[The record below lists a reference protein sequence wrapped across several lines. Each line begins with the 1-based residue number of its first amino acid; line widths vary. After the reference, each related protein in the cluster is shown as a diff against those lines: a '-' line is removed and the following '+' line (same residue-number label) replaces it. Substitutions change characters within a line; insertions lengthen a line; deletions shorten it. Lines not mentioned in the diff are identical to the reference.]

1 MTAEEQLISALA
13 EVERLREAVVG
24 KDVQISQKDAEIRK
38 LSDTLLWLR
47 RKVFGKMSEKNLPLD
62 PNQLLLFEQEHLT
75 DEERARLDKEVE
87 AAGRQMTK
95 AITVKVKPA
104 RRNLDTAGLPT
115 EVIDIYPEGTT
126 DENGRLRDEYVEIGT
141 DESSRLEHIAA
152 RTYIEKTVIHKVILK
167 SDRDKAPEDRRI
179 LGERLPLAP
188 VGRCM
193 AGASVLTDIIIGKFM
208 YHLPFYRQIQQYR
221 ESGITISGST
231 MGGWYEAAVEKLKL
245 LYDILRQHIL
255 QSEYIQ
261 IDESVIPVID
271 NEKHKAR
278 KGYEWCVR
286 DAVRGA
292 VMFHYDRGSRGGKV
306 AREILGAYK
315 GAVQCDGYDA
325 YDQFER
331 NDGITVYG
339 CWAHAR
345 RKFVDALD
353 ENSRL
358 ATEAL
363 CFIRKIYKVE
373 SDADEAGLNADERKE
388 QRLKTSYPTI
398 QLFETWMKE
407 TYLKVLPNSRMGGAI
422 EYTYSLLPRLSRYV
436 NDGRINIDNNLIENA
451 IRPLALGR
459 KNYLFCGNDASA
471 YRAAIVYSLI
481 STCKAAGVDP
491 RTWMEDVLRKIP
503 YYQRDRRDLAELL
516 PYNWKHINEQDL
528 LVTDSNQLGPTRA
541 QYPRLAPTRT
551 DSALN
556 VRLVRYGRHR
566 WLTQMLVQL
575 MYGKV
580 ALAF

>member
-1 MTAEEQLISALA
+1 MTVEEQLISALA
-13 EVERLREAVVG
+13 EVERLRKAVVG
-24 KDVQISQKDAEIRK
+24 KDAEISHKDALLSLKDAEISQKNAEIKK

-62 PNQLLLFEQEHLT
+62 PDRLLLFEQEHLT

-87 AAGRQMTK
+87 AAEQQMTK
-95 AITVKVKPA
+95 TITVKVKPS
-104 RRNLDTAGLPT
+104 RRDLDTTGLPT
-115 EVIDIYPEGTT
+115 EVIDIYPDGTT
-126 DENGRLRDEYVEIGT
+126 DENGKLKDEYVEIGT

-152 RTYIEKTVIHKVILK
+152 KTYIKKTVIHKVMLK
-167 SDRDKAPEDRRI
+167 SDSNNKTPEDRRI
-179 LGERLPLAP
+179 ICARLPLAP
-188 VGRCM
+188 VNRCM
-193 AGASVLTDIIIGKFM
+193 AGASVLADIIIGKFM
-208 YHLPFYRQIQQYR
+208 YHLPFYRQIQQYK
-221 ESGITISGST
+221 ESGITISDST

-261 IDESVIPVID
+261 IDESVLPVID
-271 NEKHKAR
+271 SEKHKAR

-286 DAVRGA
+286 DAIRGA
-292 VMFHYDRGSRGGKV
+292 VMFYYDRGSRGGKV

-325 YDQFER
+325 YDQFEK
-331 NDGITVYG
+331 NDNITVYG

-345 RKFVDALD
+345 RKFVDALN
-353 ENSRL
+353 ENNRL

-373 SDADEAGLNADERKE
+373 SDANKAGLNADERKE
-388 QRLKTSYPTI
+388 QRLKISYPTI
-398 QLFETWMKE
+398 RLFETWMKE
-407 TYLKVLPNSRMGGAI
+407 TYLKVLPNSKMGDAI

-481 STCKAAGVDP
+481 STCKAADVDP

-503 YYQRDRRDLAELL
+503 YYQRDQRDLAELL
-516 PYNWKHINEQDL
+516 PFNWKN
-528 LVTDSNQLGPTRA
+528 
-541 QYPRLAPTRT
+541 
-551 DSALN
+551 
-556 VRLVRYGRHR
+556 RYE
-566 WLTQMLVQL
+566 
-575 MYGKV
+575 
-580 ALAF
+580 

>member
-13 EVERLREAVVG
+13 EVERLRKAVVG
-24 KDVQISQKDAEIRK
+24 KDAEISHKDALLSLKDAEISQKNAEIKK

-62 PNQLLLFEQEHLT
+62 PDQLLLFEQEHLT

-87 AAGRQMTK
+87 AAEQQMVKT
-95 AITVKVKPA
+95 ITVKVKPS
-104 RRNLDTAGLPT
+104 RRDLDTTGLPT
-115 EVIDIYPEGTT
+115 EVIDIYPDGTT
-126 DENGRLRDEYVEIGT
+126 DENGKLKDEYVEIGT

-152 RTYIEKTVIHKVILK
+152 KTYIKKTVIHKVMLK
-167 SDRDKAPEDRRI
+167 SDSNNKTPEDRRI
-179 LGERLPLAP
+179 ICARLPLAP
-188 VGRCM
+188 VNRCM

-208 YHLPFYRQIQQYR
+208 YHLPFYRQIQQYK
-221 ESGITISGST
+221 ESGITISDST

-261 IDESVIPVID
+261 IDESVLPVID
-271 NEKHKAR
+271 SEKHKAR

-286 DAVRGA
+286 DAIRGA
-292 VMFHYDRGSRGGKV
+292 VMFYYDRGSRGGKV

-325 YDQFER
+325 YDQFEK
-331 NDGITVYG
+331 NDNITVYG

-345 RKFVDALD
+345 RKFVDALN
-353 ENSRL
+353 ENNRL

-373 SDADEAGLNADERKE
+373 SDANKAGLNADERKE
-388 QRLKTSYPTI
+388 QRLKISYPTI
-398 QLFETWMKE
+398 RLFETWMKE
-407 TYLKVLPNSRMGGAI
+407 TYLKVLPNSKMGDAI

-481 STCKAAGVDP
+481 STCKAVDVDP

-503 YYQRDRRDLAELL
+503 YYQRDQRDLAELL
-516 PYNWKHINEQDL
+516 PFNWKN
-528 LVTDSNQLGPTRA
+528 
-541 QYPRLAPTRT
+541 
-551 DSALN
+551 
-556 VRLVRYGRHR
+556 RYE
-566 WLTQMLVQL
+566 
-575 MYGKV
+575 
-580 ALAF
+580 

>member
-13 EVERLREAVVG
+13 EVERLRKAVVG
-24 KDVQISQKDAEIRK
+24 KDAEISHKDALLSLKDAEISQKNAEIKK
-38 LSDTLLWLR
+38 LGDTLLWLR

-62 PNQLLLFEQEHLT
+62 PDQLLLFEQEHLT

-87 AAGRQMTK
+87 AAEQQMTK
-95 AITVKVKPA
+95 TITVKVKPS
-104 RRNLDTAGLPT
+104 RRDLDTTGLPT
-115 EVIDIYPEGTT
+115 EVIDIYPDGTT
-126 DENGRLRDEYVEIGT
+126 DENGKLKDEYVEIGT

-152 RTYIEKTVIHKVILK
+152 KTYIKKTVIHKVMLK
-167 SDRDKAPEDRRI
+167 SDSNNKTPEDRRI
-179 LGERLPLAP
+179 ICARLPLAP
-188 VGRCM
+188 VNRCM

-208 YHLPFYRQIQQYR
+208 YHLPFYRQIQQYK
-221 ESGITISGST
+221 ESGITISDST
-231 MGGWYEAAVEKLKL
+231 MGGWYEAAVEKLKH

-261 IDESVIPVID
+261 IDESVLPVID
-271 NEKHKAR
+271 SEKHKAR

-286 DAVRGA
+286 DAIRGA
-292 VMFHYDRGSRGGKV
+292 VMFYYDRGSRGGKV

-325 YDQFER
+325 YDQFEK
-331 NDGITVYG
+331 NDNITVYG

-345 RKFVDALD
+345 RKFVDALN
-353 ENSRL
+353 ENNRL

-373 SDADEAGLNADERKE
+373 SDANKAGLNADERKE
-388 QRLKTSYPTI
+388 QRLKISYPTI
-398 QLFETWMKE
+398 RLFETWMKE
-407 TYLKVLPNSRMGGAI
+407 TYLKVLPNSKMGDAI
-422 EYTYSLLPRLSRYV
+422 EYTYSLLPRLSRYM

-481 STCKAAGVDP
+481 STCKAADVDP

-503 YYQRDRRDLAELL
+503 YYQRDQRDLAELL
-516 PYNWKHINEQDL
+516 PFNWKN
-528 LVTDSNQLGPTRA
+528 
-541 QYPRLAPTRT
+541 
-551 DSALN
+551 
-556 VRLVRYGRHR
+556 RYE
-566 WLTQMLVQL
+566 
-575 MYGKV
+575 
-580 ALAF
+580 

>member
-1 MTAEEQLISALA
+1 MTVEEQLISALA
-13 EVERLREAVVG
+13 EVERLRKAVVG
-24 KDVQISQKDAEIRK
+24 KDAEISHKDALLSLKDAEISQKNAEIKK

-62 PNQLLLFEQEHLT
+62 PDQLLLFEQEHLT

-87 AAGRQMTK
+87 AAEQQMTK
-95 AITVKVKPA
+95 TITVKVKPS
-104 RRNLDTAGLPT
+104 RRDLDTTGLPT
-115 EVIDIYPEGTT
+115 EVIDIYPDGTT
-126 DENGRLRDEYVEIGT
+126 DENGKLKDEYVEIGT

-152 RTYIEKTVIHKVILK
+152 KTYIKKTVIHKVMLK
-167 SDRDKAPEDRRI
+167 SDSNNETPEDRRI
-179 LGERLPLAP
+179 ICARLPLAP
-188 VGRCM
+188 VNRCM
-193 AGASVLTDIIIGKFM
+193 AGASVLADIIIGKFM
-208 YHLPFYRQIQQYR
+208 YHLPFYRQIQQYK
-221 ESGITISGST
+221 ESGITISDST

-261 IDESVIPVID
+261 IDESVLPVID
-271 NEKHKAR
+271 SEKHKAR

-286 DAVRGA
+286 DAIRGA
-292 VMFHYDRGSRGGKV
+292 VMFYYDRGSRGGKV

-325 YDQFER
+325 YDQFEK
-331 NDGITVYG
+331 NDNITVYG

-345 RKFVDALD
+345 RKFVDALN
-353 ENSRL
+353 ENNRL

-373 SDADEAGLNADERKE
+373 SDANKAGLNADERKE
-388 QRLKTSYPTI
+388 QRLKISYPTI
-398 QLFETWMKE
+398 RLFETWMKE
-407 TYLKVLPNSRMGGAI
+407 TYLKVLPNSKMGDAI

-481 STCKAAGVDP
+481 STCKAVDVDP

-503 YYQRDRRDLAELL
+503 YYQRDQRDLAELL
-516 PYNWKHINEQDL
+516 PFNWKN
-528 LVTDSNQLGPTRA
+528 
-541 QYPRLAPTRT
+541 
-551 DSALN
+551 
-556 VRLVRYGRHR
+556 RYE
-566 WLTQMLVQL
+566 
-575 MYGKV
+575 
-580 ALAF
+580 

>member
-13 EVERLREAVVG
+13 EVERLRKAVVG
-24 KDVQISQKDAEIRK
+24 KDAEISHKDALLSLKDAEISQKNAEIKK

-62 PNQLLLFEQEHLT
+62 PDQLLLFEQEHLT

-87 AAGRQMTK
+87 AAEQQMTK
-95 AITVKVKPA
+95 TITVKVKPS
-104 RRNLDTAGLPT
+104 RRDLDTTGLPT
-115 EVIDIYPEGTT
+115 EVIDIYPDGTT
-126 DENGRLRDEYVEIGT
+126 DENGKIKDEYVEIGT

-152 RTYIEKTVIHKVILK
+152 KTYIKKTVIHKVMLK
-167 SDRDKAPEDRRI
+167 SDSNNKTPEDRRI
-179 LGERLPLAP
+179 ICARLPLAP
-188 VGRCM
+188 VNRCM

-208 YHLPFYRQIQQYR
+208 YHLPFYRQIQQYK
-221 ESGITISGST
+221 ESGITISDST

-261 IDESVIPVID
+261 IDESVLPVID
-271 NEKHKAR
+271 SEKHKAR

-286 DAVRGA
+286 DAIRGA
-292 VMFHYDRGSRGGKV
+292 VMFYYDRGSRGGKV

-325 YDQFER
+325 YDQFEK
-331 NDGITVYG
+331 NDNITVYG

-345 RKFVDALD
+345 RKFVDALN
-353 ENSRL
+353 ENNRL

-373 SDADEAGLNADERKE
+373 SDADKAGLNADERKE
-388 QRLKTSYPTI
+388 QRLKISYPTI
-398 QLFETWMKE
+398 RLFETWMKE
-407 TYLKVLPNSRMGGAI
+407 TYLKVLPNSKMGDAI

-481 STCKAAGVDP
+481 STCKAADVDP

-503 YYQRDRRDLAELL
+503 YYQRDQRDLAELL
-516 PYNWKHINEQDL
+516 PFNWKN
-528 LVTDSNQLGPTRA
+528 
-541 QYPRLAPTRT
+541 
-551 DSALN
+551 
-556 VRLVRYGRHR
+556 RYE
-566 WLTQMLVQL
+566 
-575 MYGKV
+575 
-580 ALAF
+580 

>member
-1 MTAEEQLISALA
+1 MTVEEQLISALA
-13 EVERLREAVVG
+13 EVERLRKAVVG
-24 KDVQISQKDAEIRK
+24 KDAEISHKDALLSLKDAEISRKNAEIKK

-62 PNQLLLFEQEHLT
+62 PDQLLLFEQEHLT

-87 AAGRQMTK
+87 AAEQQMTK
-95 AITVKVKPA
+95 TITVKVKPS
-104 RRNLDTAGLPT
+104 RRDLDTTGLPT
-115 EVIDIYPEGTT
+115 EVIDIYPDGTT
-126 DENGRLRDEYVEIGT
+126 DENGKLKDEYVEIGT

-152 RTYIEKTVIHKVILK
+152 KTYIKKTVIHKVMLK
-167 SDRDKAPEDRRI
+167 SDSNNKTPEDRRI
-179 LGERLPLAP
+179 ICARLPLAP
-188 VGRCM
+188 VNRCM
-193 AGASVLTDIIIGKFM
+193 AGASVLADIIIGKFM
-208 YHLPFYRQIQQYR
+208 YHLPFYRQIQQYK
-221 ESGITISGST
+221 ESGITISDST

-261 IDESVIPVID
+261 IDESVLPVID
-271 NEKHKAR
+271 SEKHKAR

-286 DAVRGA
+286 DAIRGA
-292 VMFHYDRGSRGGKV
+292 VMFYYDRGSRGGKV

-325 YDQFER
+325 YDQFEK
-331 NDGITVYG
+331 NDNITVYG

-345 RKFVDALD
+345 RKFVDALN
-353 ENSRL
+353 ENNRL

-373 SDADEAGLNADERKE
+373 SDANKAGLNADERKE
-388 QRLKTSYPTI
+388 QRLKISYPTI
-398 QLFETWMKE
+398 RLFETWMKE
-407 TYLKVLPNSRMGGAI
+407 TYLKVLPNSKMGDAI

-481 STCKAAGVDP
+481 STCKAADVDP

-503 YYQRDRRDLAELL
+503 YYQRDQRDLAELL
-516 PYNWKHINEQDL
+516 PFNWKN
-528 LVTDSNQLGPTRA
+528 
-541 QYPRLAPTRT
+541 
-551 DSALN
+551 
-556 VRLVRYGRHR
+556 RYE
-566 WLTQMLVQL
+566 
-575 MYGKV
+575 
-580 ALAF
+580 

>member
-1 MTAEEQLISALA
+1 MTVEEQLISALA
-13 EVERLREAVVG
+13 EVERLRKAVVG
-24 KDVQISQKDAEIRK
+24 KDAEISHKDALLSLKDAEISQKNAEIKK

-62 PNQLLLFEQEHLT
+62 PDQLLLFEQEHLT

-87 AAGRQMTK
+87 AAEQQMTK
-95 AITVKVKPA
+95 TITVKVKPS
-104 RRNLDTAGLPT
+104 RRDLDTTGLPT
-115 EVIDIYPEGTT
+115 EVIDIYPDGTT
-126 DENGRLRDEYVEIGT
+126 DENGKLKDEYVEIGT

-152 RTYIEKTVIHKVILK
+152 KTYIKKTVIHKVMLK
-167 SDRDKAPEDRRI
+167 SDSDKAPEDRRI
-179 LGERLPLAP
+179 IGARLPLAP
-188 VGRCM
+188 VSRCM
-193 AGASVLTDIIIGKFM
+193 AGASVLADIIIGKFM
-208 YHLPFYRQIQQYR
+208 YHLPFYRQIQQYK
-221 ESGITISGST
+221 ESGITISEST

-261 IDESVIPVID
+261 IDESVLPVID
-271 NEKHKAR
+271 SEKHKAR

-286 DAVRGA
+286 DAIRGA
-292 VMFHYDRGSRGGKV
+292 VMFYYDRGSRGSKV

-315 GAVQCDGYDA
+315 GAIQCDGYDA
-325 YDQFER
+325 YDQFEK
-331 NDGITVYG
+331 NDNITVYG

-345 RKFVDALD
+345 RKFVDALN
-353 ENSRL
+353 ENNRL

-373 SDADEAGLNADERKE
+373 SDADKAGLNADERKE
-388 QRLKTSYPTI
+388 QRLKISYPTI
-398 QLFETWMKE
+398 RLFETWMKE
-407 TYLKVLPNSRMGGAI
+407 TYLKVLPNSKMGDAI

-481 STCKAAGVDP
+481 STCKAADVDP

-503 YYQRDRRDLAELL
+503 YYQRDQRDLAELL
-516 PYNWKHINEQDL
+516 PFNWKN
-528 LVTDSNQLGPTRA
+528 
-541 QYPRLAPTRT
+541 
-551 DSALN
+551 
-556 VRLVRYGRHR
+556 RYE
-566 WLTQMLVQL
+566 
-575 MYGKV
+575 
-580 ALAF
+580 

>member
-1 MTAEEQLISALA
+1 MTVEEQLISALA
-13 EVERLREAVVG
+13 EVERLRKAVVG
-24 KDVQISQKDAEIRK
+24 KDAEISHKDALLSLKDAEISQKNAEIKK

-62 PNQLLLFEQEHLT
+62 PDQLLLFEQEHLT

-87 AAGRQMTK
+87 AAEQQMTK
-95 AITVKVKPA
+95 TITVKVKPS
-104 RRNLDTAGLPT
+104 RRDLDTTGLPT
-115 EVIDIYPEGTT
+115 EVIDIYPDGTT
-126 DENGRLRDEYVEIGT
+126 DENGKLKDEYVEIGT

-152 RTYIEKTVIHKVILK
+152 KTYIKKTVIHKVMLK
-167 SDRDKAPEDRRI
+167 SDSNNKTPEDRRI
-179 LGERLPLAP
+179 ICARLPLAP
-188 VGRCM
+188 VNRCM
-193 AGASVLTDIIIGKFM
+193 AGASVLADIIIGKFM
-208 YHLPFYRQIQQYR
+208 YHLPFYRQIQQYK
-221 ESGITISGST
+221 ESGITISDST

-261 IDESVIPVID
+261 IDESVLPVID
-271 NEKHKAR
+271 SEKHKAR

-286 DAVRGA
+286 DAIRGA
-292 VMFHYDRGSRGGKV
+292 VMFYYDRGSRGGKV

-325 YDQFER
+325 YDQFEK
-331 NDGITVYG
+331 NDNITVYG

-345 RKFVDALD
+345 RKFVDALN
-353 ENSRL
+353 ENNRL

-373 SDADEAGLNADERKE
+373 SDANKAGLNADERKE
-388 QRLKTSYPTI
+388 QRLKISYPTI
-398 QLFETWMKE
+398 RLFETWMKE
-407 TYLKVLPNSRMGGAI
+407 TYLKVLPNSKMGDAI

-481 STCKAAGVDP
+481 STCKAADVDP

-503 YYQRDRRDLAELL
+503 YYRRDQRDLAELL
-516 PYNWKHINEQDL
+516 PFNWKN
-528 LVTDSNQLGPTRA
+528 
-541 QYPRLAPTRT
+541 
-551 DSALN
+551 
-556 VRLVRYGRHR
+556 RYE
-566 WLTQMLVQL
+566 
-575 MYGKV
+575 
-580 ALAF
+580 

>member
-1 MTAEEQLISALA
+1 MTVEEQLISALA
-13 EVERLREAVVG
+13 EVERLRKAVVG
-24 KDVQISQKDAEIRK
+24 KDAEISHKDALLSLKDAEISQKNAEIKK

-62 PNQLLLFEQEHLT
+62 PDQLLLFEQEHLT

-87 AAGRQMTK
+87 AAEQQMTK
-95 AITVKVKPA
+95 TITVKVKPS
-104 RRNLDTAGLPT
+104 RRDLDTTGLPT
-115 EVIDIYPEGTT
+115 EVIDIYPDGTT
-126 DENGRLRDEYVEIGT
+126 DENGKLKDEYVEIGT

-152 RTYIEKTVIHKVILK
+152 KTYIKKTVIHKVMLK
-167 SDRDKAPEDRRI
+167 SDSNNKTPEDRRI
-179 LGERLPLAP
+179 ICARLPLAP
-188 VGRCM
+188 VNRCM

-208 YHLPFYRQIQQYR
+208 YHLPFYRQIQQYK
-221 ESGITISGST
+221 ESGITISDST

-261 IDESVIPVID
+261 IDESVLPVID
-271 NEKHKAR
+271 SEKHKAR

-286 DAVRGA
+286 DAIRGA
-292 VMFHYDRGSRGGKV
+292 VMFYYDRGSRGGKV

-325 YDQFER
+325 YDQFEK
-331 NDGITVYG
+331 NDNITVYG

-345 RKFVDALD
+345 RKFVDALN
-353 ENSRL
+353 ENNRL

-373 SDADEAGLNADERKE
+373 SDANKAGLNADERKE
-388 QRLKTSYPTI
+388 QRLKISYPTI
-398 QLFETWMKE
+398 RLFETWMKE
-407 TYLKVLPNSRMGGAI
+407 TYLKVLPNSKMGDAI

-436 NDGRINIDNNLIENA
+436 NDGRINVDNNLIENA

-481 STCKAAGVDP
+481 STCKAVDVDP

-503 YYQRDRRDLAELL
+503 YYQRDQRDLAELL
-516 PYNWKHINEQDL
+516 PFNWKN
-528 LVTDSNQLGPTRA
+528 
-541 QYPRLAPTRT
+541 
-551 DSALN
+551 
-556 VRLVRYGRHR
+556 RYE
-566 WLTQMLVQL
+566 
-575 MYGKV
+575 
-580 ALAF
+580 

>member
-13 EVERLREAVVG
+13 EVERLRKAVVG
-24 KDVQISQKDAEIRK
+24 KDAEISHKDALLSLKDAEISRK
-38 LSDTLLWLR
+38 NAEIKKLGDTLLWLR

-62 PNQLLLFEQEHLT
+62 PDQLLLFEQEHLT

-87 AAGRQMTK
+87 AAEQQMTK
-95 AITVKVKPA
+95 TITVKVKPS
-104 RRNLDTAGLPT
+104 RRDLDTTGLPT
-115 EVIDIYPEGTT
+115 EVIDIYPDGTT
-126 DENGRLRDEYVEIGT
+126 DENGKLKNEYVEIGT

-152 RTYIEKTVIHKVILK
+152 KTYIKKTVIHKVMLK
-167 SDRDKAPEDRRI
+167 SDSNNKTPEDRRI
-179 LGERLPLAP
+179 ICARLPLAP
-188 VGRCM
+188 VNRCM
-193 AGASVLTDIIIGKFM
+193 AGASVLADIIIGKFM
-208 YHLPFYRQIQQYR
+208 YHLPFYRQIQQYK
-221 ESGITISGST
+221 ESGITISDST

-261 IDESVIPVID
+261 IDESVLPVID
-271 NEKHKAR
+271 SEKHKAR

-286 DAVRGA
+286 DAIRGA
-292 VMFHYDRGSRGGKV
+292 VMFYYDRGSRGGKV

-325 YDQFER
+325 YDQFEK
-331 NDGITVYG
+331 NDNITVYG

-345 RKFVDALD
+345 RKFVDALN
-353 ENSRL
+353 ENNRL

-373 SDADEAGLNADERKE
+373 SDADKAGLNADERKE
-388 QRLKTSYPTI
+388 QRLKISYPTI
-398 QLFETWMKE
+398 RLFETWMKE
-407 TYLKVLPNSRMGGAI
+407 TYLKVLPNSKMGDAI

-481 STCKAAGVDP
+481 STCKAADVDP
-491 RTWMEDVLRKIP
+491 RAWMEDVLRKIP
-503 YYQRDRRDLAELL
+503 YYQRDQRDLAELL
-516 PYNWKHINEQDL
+516 PFNWKN
-528 LVTDSNQLGPTRA
+528 
-541 QYPRLAPTRT
+541 
-551 DSALN
+551 
-556 VRLVRYGRHR
+556 RYE
-566 WLTQMLVQL
+566 
-575 MYGKV
+575 
-580 ALAF
+580 

>member
-13 EVERLREAVVG
+13 EVERLRKAVVG
-24 KDVQISQKDAEIRK
+24 KDAEISHKDALLSLKDAEISRKNAEIKK

-62 PNQLLLFEQEHLT
+62 PDQLLLFEQEHLT

-87 AAGRQMTK
+87 AAEQQMTK
-95 AITVKVKPA
+95 TITVKVKPS
-104 RRNLDTAGLPT
+104 RRDLDTTGLPT
-115 EVIDIYPEGTT
+115 EVIDIYPDGTT
-126 DENGRLRDEYVEIGT
+126 DENGKLKDEYVEIGT

-152 RTYIEKTVIHKVILK
+152 KTYIKKTVIHKVMLK
-167 SDRDKAPEDRRI
+167 SDSNNKTPEDRRI
-179 LGERLPLAP
+179 ICARLPLAP
-188 VGRCM
+188 VNRCM
-193 AGASVLTDIIIGKFM
+193 AGASVLADIIIGKFM
-208 YHLPFYRQIQQYR
+208 YHLPFYRQIQQYK
-221 ESGITISGST
+221 ESGITISDST

-261 IDESVIPVID
+261 IDESVLPVID
-271 NEKHKAR
+271 SEKHKAR

-286 DAVRGA
+286 DAIRGA
-292 VMFHYDRGSRGGKV
+292 VMFYYDRGSRGGKV

-325 YDQFER
+325 YDQFEK
-331 NDGITVYG
+331 NDNITVYG

-345 RKFVDALD
+345 RKFVDALN
-353 ENSRL
+353 ESNRL

-363 CFIRKIYKVE
+363 CLIRKIYKVE
-373 SDADEAGLNADERKE
+373 SDADKAGLNADERKE
-388 QRLKTSYPTI
+388 QRLKISYPTI
-398 QLFETWMKE
+398 RLFETWMKE
-407 TYLKVLPNSRMGGAI
+407 TYLKVLPNSKMGDAI

-481 STCKAAGVDP
+481 STCKAADVDP

-503 YYQRDRRDLAELL
+503 YYQRDQRDLAELL
-516 PYNWKHINEQDL
+516 PFNWKN
-528 LVTDSNQLGPTRA
+528 
-541 QYPRLAPTRT
+541 
-551 DSALN
+551 
-556 VRLVRYGRHR
+556 RYE
-566 WLTQMLVQL
+566 
-575 MYGKV
+575 
-580 ALAF
+580 

>member
-13 EVERLREAVVG
+13 EVERLRKAVVG
-24 KDVQISQKDAEIRK
+24 KDAEISHKDALLSLKDAEISQKNAEIKK

-62 PNQLLLFEQEHLT
+62 PDQLLLFEQEHLT

-87 AAGRQMTK
+87 AAEQQMTK
-95 AITVKVKPA
+95 TITVKVKPS
-104 RRNLDTAGLPT
+104 RRDLDTTGLPT
-115 EVIDIYPEGTT
+115 EVIDIYPDGTT
-126 DENGRLRDEYVEIGT
+126 DENGKLKDEYVEIGT

-152 RTYIEKTVIHKVILK
+152 KTYIKKTVIHKVMLK
-167 SDRDKAPEDRRI
+167 SDSNNKTPEDRRI
-179 LGERLPLAP
+179 ICARLPLAP
-188 VGRCM
+188 VNRCM
-193 AGASVLTDIIIGKFM
+193 AGASVLADIIIGKCM
-208 YHLPFYRQIQQYR
+208 YHLPFYRQIQQYK
-221 ESGITISGST
+221 ESGITISDST

-261 IDESVIPVID
+261 IDESVLPVID
-271 NEKHKAR
+271 SEKHKAR

-286 DAVRGA
+286 DAIRGA
-292 VMFHYDRGSRGGKV
+292 VMFYYDRGSRGGKA

-325 YDQFER
+325 YDQFEK
-331 NDGITVYG
+331 NDNITVYG

-345 RKFVDALD
+345 RKFVDALN
-353 ENSRL
+353 ESNRL

-363 CFIRKIYKVE
+363 CLIRKIYKVE
-373 SDADEAGLNADERKE
+373 SDADKAGLNADERKE
-388 QRLKTSYPTI
+388 QRLKISYPTI
-398 QLFETWMKE
+398 RLFETWMKE
-407 TYLKVLPNSRMGGAI
+407 TYLKVLPNSKMGDAI

-481 STCKAAGVDP
+481 STCKAADVDP

-503 YYQRDRRDLAELL
+503 YYQRDQRDLAELL
-516 PYNWKHINEQDL
+516 PFNWKN
-528 LVTDSNQLGPTRA
+528 
-541 QYPRLAPTRT
+541 
-551 DSALN
+551 
-556 VRLVRYGRHR
+556 RYE
-566 WLTQMLVQL
+566 
-575 MYGKV
+575 
-580 ALAF
+580 

>member
-1 MTAEEQLISALA
+1 MTVEEQLISALA
-13 EVERLREAVVG
+13 EVERLRKAVVG
-24 KDVQISQKDAEIRK
+24 KDAEISHKDALLSLKDAEISQKNAEIKK

-62 PNQLLLFEQEHLT
+62 PDQLLLFEQEHLT

-87 AAGRQMTK
+87 AAEQQMTK
-95 AITVKVKPA
+95 TITVKVKPS
-104 RRNLDTAGLPT
+104 RRDLDTTGLPT
-115 EVIDIYPEGTT
+115 EVIDIYPDGTT
-126 DENGRLRDEYVEIGT
+126 DENGKLKDEYVEIGT

-152 RTYIEKTVIHKVILK
+152 KTYIKKTVIHKVMLK
-167 SDRDKAPEDRRI
+167 SDSNNKTPEDRRI
-179 LGERLPLAP
+179 ICARLPLAP
-188 VGRCM
+188 VNRCM

-208 YHLPFYRQIQQYR
+208 YHLPFYRQIQQYK
-221 ESGITISGST
+221 ESGITISDST

-261 IDESVIPVID
+261 IDESVLPVID
-271 NEKHKAR
+271 SEKHKAR

-286 DAVRGA
+286 DAIRGA
-292 VMFHYDRGSRGGKV
+292 VMFYYDRGSRGGKV
-306 AREILGAYK
+306 AREILVAYK

-325 YDQFER
+325 YDQFEK
-331 NDGITVYG
+331 NDNITVYG

-345 RKFVDALD
+345 RKFVDALN
-353 ENSRL
+353 ENNRL

-373 SDADEAGLNADERKE
+373 SDANKAGLNADERKE
-388 QRLKTSYPTI
+388 QRLKISYPTI
-398 QLFETWMKE
+398 RLFETWMKE
-407 TYLKVLPNSRMGGAI
+407 TYLKVLPNSKMGDAI

-481 STCKAAGVDP
+481 STCKAVDVDP

-503 YYQRDRRDLAELL
+503 YYQRDQRDLAELL
-516 PYNWKHINEQDL
+516 PFNWKN
-528 LVTDSNQLGPTRA
+528 
-541 QYPRLAPTRT
+541 
-551 DSALN
+551 
-556 VRLVRYGRHR
+556 RYE
-566 WLTQMLVQL
+566 
-575 MYGKV
+575 
-580 ALAF
+580 

>member
-1 MTAEEQLISALA
+1 MTVEKQLISALA
-13 EVERLREAVVG
+13 EVERLRKAVVG
-24 KDVQISQKDAEIRK
+24 KDAEISHKDALLSLKDAEISQKNAEIKK

-62 PNQLLLFEQEHLT
+62 PDQLLLFEQEHLT

-87 AAGRQMTK
+87 AAEQQMTK
-95 AITVKVKPA
+95 TITVKVKPA
-104 RRNLDTAGLPT
+104 RRNLDTTGLLT
-115 EVIDIYPEGTT
+115 EVVDIYPEGTT
-126 DENGRLRDEYVEIGT
+126 DENGRLKDEYVEIGT

-152 RTYIEKTVIHKVILK
+152 KTYIEKTVIHKVMLK
-167 SDRDKAPEDRRI
+167 SDSDKTPEDRRI
-179 LGERLPLAP
+179 IGARLPLAP
-188 VGRCM
+188 VSRCM
-193 AGASVLTDIIIGKFM
+193 AGASVLANIIIGKFM
-208 YHLPFYRQIQQYR
+208 YHLPFYRQIQQYK
-221 ESGITISGST
+221 ESGITISEST

-261 IDESVIPVID
+261 IDESVLPVID
-271 NEKHKAR
+271 SEKHKAR

-286 DAVRGA
+286 DAIRGA
-292 VMFHYDRGSRGGKV
+292 VMFYYDRGSRGSKV

-315 GAVQCDGYDA
+315 GAIQCDGYDA
-325 YDQFER
+325 YDQFEK
-331 NDGITVYG
+331 NDNITVYG

-345 RKFVDALD
+345 RKFVDALN
-353 ENSRL
+353 ENNRL

-373 SDADEAGLNADERKE
+373 SDADKAGLNADERKE
-388 QRLKTSYPTI
+388 QRLKISYPTI
-398 QLFETWMKE
+398 RLFETWMKE
-407 TYLKVLPNSRMGGAI
+407 TYLKVLPNSKMGDAI

-481 STCKAAGVDP
+481 STCKAADVDQ

-503 YYQRDRRDLAELL
+503 YYQRDQRDLAELL
-516 PYNWKHINEQDL
+516 PFNWKN
-528 LVTDSNQLGPTRA
+528 
-541 QYPRLAPTRT
+541 
-551 DSALN
+551 
-556 VRLVRYGRHR
+556 RYE
-566 WLTQMLVQL
+566 
-575 MYGKV
+575 
-580 ALAF
+580 

>member
-1 MTAEEQLISALA
+1 MTVEEQLISALA
-13 EVERLREAVVG
+13 EVERLRKAVVG
-24 KDVQISQKDAEIRK
+24 KDAEISHKDALLSLKDAEISRKNAEIKK

-62 PNQLLLFEQEHLT
+62 PDQLLLFEQEHLT
-75 DEERARLDKEVE
+75 DEERARLDKEVK
-87 AAGRQMTK
+87 AAEQQMTK
-95 AITVKVKPA
+95 TITVKVKPS
-104 RRNLDTAGLPT
+104 RRDLDTTGLPT
-115 EVIDIYPEGTT
+115 EVIDIYPDGTT
-126 DENGRLRDEYVEIGT
+126 DENGKLKDEYVEIGT

-152 RTYIEKTVIHKVILK
+152 KTYIKKTVIHKVMLK
-167 SDRDKAPEDRRI
+167 SDSNNKTPEDRRI
-179 LGERLPLAP
+179 ICARLPLAP
-188 VGRCM
+188 VNRCM

-208 YHLPFYRQIQQYR
+208 YHLPFYRQIQQYK
-221 ESGITISGST
+221 ESGITISDST

-261 IDESVIPVID
+261 IDESVLPVID
-271 NEKHKAR
+271 SEKHKAR

-286 DAVRGA
+286 DAIRGA
-292 VMFHYDRGSRGGKV
+292 VMFYYDSGSRGGKV

-325 YDQFER
+325 YDQFEK
-331 NDGITVYG
+331 NDNITVYG

-345 RKFVDALD
+345 RKFVDALN
-353 ENSRL
+353 ENNRL

-373 SDADEAGLNADERKE
+373 SDADKAGLNADELKE
-388 QRLKTSYPTI
+388 QRLKISYPTI
-398 QLFETWMKE
+398 RLFETWMKE
-407 TYLKVLPNSRMGGAI
+407 TYLKVLPNSKMGDAI

-481 STCKAAGVDP
+481 STCKAVDVDP

-503 YYQRDRRDLAELL
+503 YYQRDQRDLAELL
-516 PYNWKHINEQDL
+516 PFNWKN
-528 LVTDSNQLGPTRA
+528 
-541 QYPRLAPTRT
+541 
-551 DSALN
+551 
-556 VRLVRYGRHR
+556 RYE
-566 WLTQMLVQL
+566 
-575 MYGKV
+575 
-580 ALAF
+580 

>member
-13 EVERLREAVVG
+13 EVERLRKAVVG
-24 KDVQISQKDAEIRK
+24 KDAEISHKDALLSLKDAEISQKNAEIKK

-62 PNQLLLFEQEHLT
+62 PDQLLLFEQEHLT

-87 AAGRQMTK
+87 AAEQQMTK
-95 AITVKVKPA
+95 TITVKVKPS
-104 RRNLDTAGLPT
+104 RRDLDTTGLPT
-115 EVIDIYPEGTT
+115 EVIDIYPDGTT
-126 DENGRLRDEYVEIGT
+126 DENGKLKDEYVEIGT

-152 RTYIEKTVIHKVILK
+152 KTYIKKTVIHKVMLK
-167 SDRDKAPEDRRI
+167 SDSNNKTPEDRRI
-179 LGERLPLAP
+179 ICARLPLAP
-188 VGRCM
+188 VNRCM

-208 YHLPFYRQIQQYR
+208 YHLPFYRQIQQYK
-221 ESGITISGST
+221 ESGITISDST

-261 IDESVIPVID
+261 IDESVLPVID
-271 NEKHKAR
+271 SEKHKAR

-286 DAVRGA
+286 DAIRGA
-292 VMFHYDRGSRGGKV
+292 VMFYYDRGSRGGKV

-325 YDQFER
+325 YDQFEK
-331 NDGITVYG
+331 NDNITVYG

-345 RKFVDALD
+345 RKFVDALN
-353 ENSRL
+353 ENNRL

-373 SDADEAGLNADERKE
+373 SDANKAGLNADERKE
-388 QRLKTSYPTI
+388 QRLKISYPTI
-398 QLFETWMKE
+398 RLFETWMKE
-407 TYLKVLPNSRMGGAI
+407 TYLKVLPNSKMGDAV

-481 STCKAAGVDP
+481 STCKAADVDP

-503 YYQRDRRDLAELL
+503 YYQRDQRDLAELL
-516 PYNWKHINEQDL
+516 PFNWKN
-528 LVTDSNQLGPTRA
+528 
-541 QYPRLAPTRT
+541 
-551 DSALN
+551 
-556 VRLVRYGRHR
+556 RYE
-566 WLTQMLVQL
+566 
-575 MYGKV
+575 
-580 ALAF
+580 

>member
-13 EVERLREAVVG
+13 EVERLRKAVVG
-24 KDVQISQKDAEIRK
+24 KDAEISHKDALLSLKDAEISRKNAEIKK

-62 PNQLLLFEQEHLT
+62 PDQLLLFEQEHLT

-87 AAGRQMTK
+87 AAEQQMTK
-95 AITVKVKPA
+95 TITVKVKPS
-104 RRNLDTAGLPT
+104 RRDLDTTGLPT
-115 EVIDIYPEGTT
+115 EVIDIYPDGTT
-126 DENGRLRDEYVEIGT
+126 DENGKLKDEYVEIGT

-152 RTYIEKTVIHKVILK
+152 KTYIKKTVIHKVMLK
-167 SDRDKAPEDRRI
+167 SDSNNKTPEDRRI
-179 LGERLPLAP
+179 ICARLPLAP
-188 VGRCM
+188 VNRCM
-193 AGASVLTDIIIGKFM
+193 AGASVLADIIIGKFM
-208 YHLPFYRQIQQYR
+208 YHLPFYRQIQQYK
-221 ESGITISGST
+221 ESGITISDST

-261 IDESVIPVID
+261 IDESVLPVID
-271 NEKHKAR
+271 SEKHKAR

-286 DAVRGA
+286 DAIRGA
-292 VMFHYDRGSRGGKV
+292 VMFYYDRGSRGGKV

-325 YDQFER
+325 YDQFEK
-331 NDGITVYG
+331 NDNITVYG

-345 RKFVDALD
+345 RKFVDALN
-353 ENSRL
+353 ENNRL

-373 SDADEAGLNADERKE
+373 SDANKAGLNADERKE
-388 QRLKTSYPTI
+388 QRLKISYPTI
-398 QLFETWMKE
+398 RLFETWMKE
-407 TYLKVLPNSRMGGAI
+407 TYLKVLPNSKMGDAI

-481 STCKAAGVDP
+481 STCKAADVDP
-491 RTWMEDVLRKIP
+491 RAWMEDVLRKIP
-503 YYQRDRRDLAELL
+503 YYQRDQRDLAELL
-516 PYNWKHINEQDL
+516 PFNWKN
-528 LVTDSNQLGPTRA
+528 
-541 QYPRLAPTRT
+541 
-551 DSALN
+551 
-556 VRLVRYGRHR
+556 RYE
-566 WLTQMLVQL
+566 
-575 MYGKV
+575 
-580 ALAF
+580 

>member
-1 MTAEEQLISALA
+1 MTVEKQLISALA
-13 EVERLREAVVG
+13 EVERLRKAVVG
-24 KDVQISQKDAEIRK
+24 KDAEISHKDALLSLKDAEISQKNAEIKK

-62 PNQLLLFEQEHLT
+62 PDQLLLFEQEHLT

-87 AAGRQMTK
+87 AAEQQMTK
-95 AITVKVKPA
+95 TITVKVKPS
-104 RRNLDTAGLPT
+104 RRDLDTTGLPT
-115 EVIDIYPEGTT
+115 EVIDIYPDGTT
-126 DENGRLRDEYVEIGT
+126 DENGKLKDEYVEIGT

-152 RTYIEKTVIHKVILK
+152 KTYIKKTVIHKVMLK
-167 SDRDKAPEDRRI
+167 SDSNNKTPEDRRI
-179 LGERLPLAP
+179 ICARLPLAP
-188 VGRCM
+188 VNRCM

-208 YHLPFYRQIQQYR
+208 YHLPFYRQIQQYK
-221 ESGITISGST
+221 ESGITISDST

-261 IDESVIPVID
+261 IDESVLPVID
-271 NEKHKAR
+271 SEKHKAR

-286 DAVRGA
+286 DAIRGA
-292 VMFHYDRGSRGGKV
+292 VMFYYDRGSRGGKV

-325 YDQFER
+325 YDQFEK
-331 NDGITVYG
+331 NDNITVYG

-345 RKFVDALD
+345 RKFVDALN
-353 ENSRL
+353 ENNRL

-373 SDADEAGLNADERKE
+373 SDADKAGLNADERKE
-388 QRLKTSYPTI
+388 QRLKISYPTI
-398 QLFETWMKE
+398 RLFETWMKE
-407 TYLKVLPNSRMGGAI
+407 TYLKVLPNSKMGDAI

-481 STCKAAGVDP
+481 STCKAADVDP

-503 YYQRDRRDLAELL
+503 YYQRDQRDLAELL
-516 PYNWKHINEQDL
+516 PFNWKN
-528 LVTDSNQLGPTRA
+528 
-541 QYPRLAPTRT
+541 
-551 DSALN
+551 
-556 VRLVRYGRHR
+556 RYE
-566 WLTQMLVQL
+566 
-575 MYGKV
+575 
-580 ALAF
+580 

>member
-13 EVERLREAVVG
+13 EVERLRKAVVG
-24 KDVQISQKDAEIRK
+24 KDAEISHKDALLSLKDAEISQKNAEIKK
-38 LSDTLLWLR
+38 LGDTLLWLR

-62 PNQLLLFEQEHLT
+62 PDQLLLFEQEHLT

-87 AAGRQMTK
+87 AAEQQMTK
-95 AITVKVKPA
+95 TITVKVKPS
-104 RRNLDTAGLPT
+104 RRDLDTTGLPT
-115 EVIDIYPEGTT
+115 EVIDIYPDGTT
-126 DENGRLRDEYVEIGT
+126 DENGKLKDEYVEIGT

-152 RTYIEKTVIHKVILK
+152 KTYIKKTVIHKVMLK
-167 SDRDKAPEDRRI
+167 SDSNNKTPEDRRI
-179 LGERLPLAP
+179 ICARLPLAP
-188 VGRCM
+188 VNRCM
-193 AGASVLTDIIIGKFM
+193 AGASVLADIIIGKFM
-208 YHLPFYRQIQQYR
+208 YHLPFYRQIQQYK
-221 ESGITISGST
+221 ESGITISDST

-261 IDESVIPVID
+261 IDESVLPVID
-271 NEKHKAR
+271 SEKHKAR

-286 DAVRGA
+286 DAIRGA
-292 VMFHYDRGSRGGKV
+292 VMFYYDRGSRGGKV

-325 YDQFER
+325 YDQFEK
-331 NDGITVYG
+331 NDNITVYG

-345 RKFVDALD
+345 RKFVDALN
-353 ENSRL
+353 ENNRL

-373 SDADEAGLNADERKE
+373 SDANKAGLNADERKE
-388 QRLKTSYPTI
+388 QRLKISYPTI
-398 QLFETWMKE
+398 RLFETWMKE
-407 TYLKVLPNSRMGGAI
+407 TYLKVLPNSKMGDAI

-436 NDGRINIDNNLIENA
+436 NDGRINVDNNLIENA

-481 STCKAAGVDP
+481 STCKAADVDP

-503 YYQRDRRDLAELL
+503 YYQRDQRDLAELL
-516 PYNWKHINEQDL
+516 PFNWKN
-528 LVTDSNQLGPTRA
+528 
-541 QYPRLAPTRT
+541 
-551 DSALN
+551 
-556 VRLVRYGRHR
+556 RYE
-566 WLTQMLVQL
+566 
-575 MYGKV
+575 
-580 ALAF
+580 

>member
-13 EVERLREAVVG
+13 EVERLRKAVVG
-24 KDVQISQKDAEIRK
+24 KDAEISHKDALLSLKDAEISQKNAEIKK

-62 PNQLLLFEQEHLT
+62 PDQLLLFEQEHLT

-87 AAGRQMTK
+87 AAEQQMTK
-95 AITVKVKPA
+95 TITVKVKPS
-104 RRNLDTAGLPT
+104 RRDLDTTGLPT
-115 EVIDIYPEGTT
+115 EVIDIYPDGTT
-126 DENGRLRDEYVEIGT
+126 DENGKLKDEYVEIGT

-152 RTYIEKTVIHKVILK
+152 KTYIKKTVIHKVMLK
-167 SDRDKAPEDRRI
+167 SDSNNKTPEDRRI
-179 LGERLPLAP
+179 ICARLPLAP
-188 VGRCM
+188 VNRCM

-208 YHLPFYRQIQQYR
+208 YHLPFYRQIQQYK
-221 ESGITISGST
+221 ESGITISDST

-261 IDESVIPVID
+261 IDESVLPVID
-271 NEKHKAR
+271 SEKHKAR

-286 DAVRGA
+286 DAIRGA
-292 VMFHYDRGSRGGKV
+292 VMFYYDRGSRGGKV

-325 YDQFER
+325 YDQFEK
-331 NDGITVYG
+331 NDNITVYG

-345 RKFVDALD
+345 RKFVDALN
-353 ENSRL
+353 ENNRL

-373 SDADEAGLNADERKE
+373 SDANKAGLNADERKE
-388 QRLKTSYPTI
+388 QRLKISYPTI
-398 QLFETWMKE
+398 RLFETWMKE
-407 TYLKVLPNSRMGGAI
+407 TYLKVLPNSKMGDAI

-436 NDGRINIDNNLIENA
+436 NDGRINVDNNLIENA

-481 STCKAAGVDP
+481 STCKAADVDP

-503 YYQRDRRDLAELL
+503 YYQRDQRDLAELL
-516 PYNWKHINEQDL
+516 PFNWKN
-528 LVTDSNQLGPTRA
+528 
-541 QYPRLAPTRT
+541 
-551 DSALN
+551 
-556 VRLVRYGRHR
+556 RYE
-566 WLTQMLVQL
+566 
-575 MYGKV
+575 
-580 ALAF
+580 

>member
-13 EVERLREAVVG
+13 EVERLRKAVVG
-24 KDVQISQKDAEIRK
+24 KDAEISHKDALLSLKDAEISRKNAEIKK

-62 PNQLLLFEQEHLT
+62 PDQLLLFEQEHLT

-87 AAGRQMTK
+87 AAEQQMTK
-95 AITVKVKPA
+95 TITVKVKPS
-104 RRNLDTAGLPT
+104 RRDLDTTGLPT
-115 EVIDIYPEGTT
+115 EVIDIYPDGTT
-126 DENGRLRDEYVEIGT
+126 DENGKLKDEYVEIGT

-152 RTYIEKTVIHKVILK
+152 KTYIKKTVIHKVMLK
-167 SDRDKAPEDRRI
+167 SDSNNKTPEDRRI
-179 LGERLPLAP
+179 ICARLPLAP
-188 VGRCM
+188 VNRCM
-193 AGASVLTDIIIGKFM
+193 AGASVLADIIIGKFM
-208 YHLPFYRQIQQYR
+208 YHLPFYRQIQQYK
-221 ESGITISGST
+221 ESGITISDST

-261 IDESVIPVID
+261 IDESVLPVID
-271 NEKHKAR
+271 SEKHKAR
-278 KGYEWCVR
+278 KGYEWCVS
-286 DAVRGA
+286 DAIRGA
-292 VMFHYDRGSRGGKV
+292 VMFYYDRGSRGGKV

-325 YDQFER
+325 YDQFEK
-331 NDGITVYG
+331 NDNITVYG

-345 RKFVDALD
+345 RKFVDALN
-353 ENSRL
+353 ENNRL

-373 SDADEAGLNADERKE
+373 SDANKAGLNADERKE
-388 QRLKTSYPTI
+388 QRLKISYPTI
-398 QLFETWMKE
+398 RLFETWMKE
-407 TYLKVLPNSRMGGAI
+407 TYLKVLPNSKMGDAI

-436 NDGRINIDNNLIENA
+436 NDGRINIDNDLIENA

-481 STCKAAGVDP
+481 STCKAVDVDP

-503 YYQRDRRDLAELL
+503 YYQRDQRDLAELL
-516 PYNWKHINEQDL
+516 PFNWKN
-528 LVTDSNQLGPTRA
+528 
-541 QYPRLAPTRT
+541 
-551 DSALN
+551 
-556 VRLVRYGRHR
+556 RYE
-566 WLTQMLVQL
+566 
-575 MYGKV
+575 
-580 ALAF
+580 

>member
-1 MTAEEQLISALA
+1 MTVEEQLISALA
-13 EVERLREAVVG
+13 EVERLRKAVVG
-24 KDVQISQKDAEIRK
+24 KDAEISHKDALLSLKDAEISRKNAEIKK

-62 PNQLLLFEQEHLT
+62 PDQLLLFEQEHLT

-87 AAGRQMTK
+87 AAEQQMTK
-95 AITVKVKPA
+95 TITVKVKPS
-104 RRNLDTAGLPT
+104 RRDLDTTGLPT
-115 EVIDIYPEGTT
+115 EVIDIYPDGTT
-126 DENGRLRDEYVEIGT
+126 DENGKLKDEYVEIGT

-152 RTYIEKTVIHKVILK
+152 KTYIKKTVIHKVMLK
-167 SDRDKAPEDRRI
+167 SDSNNKTPEDRRI
-179 LGERLPLAP
+179 ICARLPLAP
-188 VGRCM
+188 VNRCM
-193 AGASVLTDIIIGKFM
+193 AGASVLADIIIGKFM
-208 YHLPFYRQIQQYR
+208 YHLPFYRQIQQYK
-221 ESGITISGST
+221 ESGITISDST
-231 MGGWYEAAVEKLKL
+231 MEGWYEAAVEKLKL

-261 IDESVIPVID
+261 IDESVLPVID
-271 NEKHKAR
+271 SEKHKAR

-286 DAVRGA
+286 DAIRGA
-292 VMFHYDRGSRGGKV
+292 VMFYYDRGSRGGKV

-325 YDQFER
+325 YDQFEK
-331 NDGITVYG
+331 NDNITVYG

-345 RKFVDALD
+345 RKFVDALN
-353 ENSRL
+353 ENNRL

-373 SDADEAGLNADERKE
+373 SDANKAGLNADERKE
-388 QRLKTSYPTI
+388 QRLKISYPTI
-398 QLFETWMKE
+398 RLFETWMKE
-407 TYLKVLPNSRMGGAI
+407 TYLKVLPNSKMGDAI

-481 STCKAAGVDP
+481 STCKAADVDP

-503 YYQRDRRDLAELL
+503 YYQRDQRDLAELL
-516 PYNWKHINEQDL
+516 PFNWKN
-528 LVTDSNQLGPTRA
+528 
-541 QYPRLAPTRT
+541 
-551 DSALN
+551 
-556 VRLVRYGRHR
+556 RYE
-566 WLTQMLVQL
+566 
-575 MYGKV
+575 
-580 ALAF
+580 

>member
-13 EVERLREAVVG
+13 EVERLRKAVVG
-24 KDVQISQKDAEIRK
+24 KDAEISHKDALLSLKDAEISQKNAEIKK

-62 PNQLLLFEQEHLT
+62 PDQLLLFEQEHLT

-87 AAGRQMTK
+87 AAEQQMAKT
-95 AITVKVKPA
+95 ITVKVKPS
-104 RRNLDTAGLPT
+104 RRDLDTTGLPT
-115 EVIDIYPEGTT
+115 EVIDIYPDGTT
-126 DENGRLRDEYVEIGT
+126 DENGKLKDEYVEIGT

-152 RTYIEKTVIHKVILK
+152 KTYIKKTVIHKVMLK
-167 SDRDKAPEDRRI
+167 SDSNNKTPEDRRI
-179 LGERLPLAP
+179 ICARLPLAP
-188 VGRCM
+188 VNRCM

-208 YHLPFYRQIQQYR
+208 YHLPFYRQIQQYK
-221 ESGITISGST
+221 ESGITISDST

-261 IDESVIPVID
+261 IDESVLPVID
-271 NEKHKAR
+271 SEKHKAR

-286 DAVRGA
+286 DAIRGA
-292 VMFHYDRGSRGGKV
+292 VMFYYDRGSRGGKV

-325 YDQFER
+325 YDQFEK
-331 NDGITVYG
+331 NDNITVYG

-345 RKFVDALD
+345 RKFVDALN
-353 ENSRL
+353 ENNRL

-373 SDADEAGLNADERKE
+373 SDANKAGLNADERKE
-388 QRLKTSYPTI
+388 QRLKISYPTI
-398 QLFETWMKE
+398 RLFETWMKE
-407 TYLKVLPNSRMGGAI
+407 TYLKVLPNSKMGDAI

-451 IRPLALGR
+451 IRPLALGG

-481 STCKAAGVDP
+481 STCKAADVDP

-503 YYQRDRRDLAELL
+503 YYQRDQRDLAELL
-516 PYNWKHINEQDL
+516 PFNWKN
-528 LVTDSNQLGPTRA
+528 
-541 QYPRLAPTRT
+541 
-551 DSALN
+551 
-556 VRLVRYGRHR
+556 RYE
-566 WLTQMLVQL
+566 
-575 MYGKV
+575 
-580 ALAF
+580 

>member
-1 MTAEEQLISALA
+1 MTVEEQLISALA
-13 EVERLREAVVG
+13 EVERLRKAVVG
-24 KDVQISQKDAEIRK
+24 KDAEISHKDALLSLKDAEISQKNAEIKK

-62 PNQLLLFEQEHLT
+62 PDQLLLFEQEHLT

-87 AAGRQMTK
+87 AAEQQMTK
-95 AITVKVKPA
+95 TITVKVKPS
-104 RRNLDTAGLPT
+104 RRDLDTTGLPT
-115 EVIDIYPEGTT
+115 EVIDIYPDGTT
-126 DENGRLRDEYVEIGT
+126 DENGKLKDEYVEIGT

-152 RTYIEKTVIHKVILK
+152 KTYIKKTVIHKVMLK
-167 SDRDKAPEDRRI
+167 SDSNNKTPEDRRI
-179 LGERLPLAP
+179 ICARLPLAP
-188 VGRCM
+188 VNRCM

-208 YHLPFYRQIQQYR
+208 YHLPFYRQIQQYK
-221 ESGITISGST
+221 ESGITISDST

-261 IDESVIPVID
+261 IDESVLPVID
-271 NEKHKAR
+271 SEKHKAR
-278 KGYEWCVR
+278 KGYGWCVR
-286 DAVRGA
+286 DAIRGA
-292 VMFHYDRGSRGGKV
+292 VMFYYDRGSRGGKV

-325 YDQFER
+325 YDQFEK
-331 NDGITVYG
+331 NDNITVYG

-345 RKFVDALD
+345 RKFVDALN
-353 ENSRL
+353 ENNRL

-373 SDADEAGLNADERKE
+373 SDANKAGLNADERKE
-388 QRLKTSYPTI
+388 QRLKISYPTI
-398 QLFETWMKE
+398 RLFETWMKE
-407 TYLKVLPNSRMGGAI
+407 TYLKVLPNSKMGDAI

-481 STCKAAGVDP
+481 STCKAADVDP

-503 YYQRDRRDLAELL
+503 YYQRDQRDLAELL
-516 PYNWKHINEQDL
+516 PFNWKN
-528 LVTDSNQLGPTRA
+528 
-541 QYPRLAPTRT
+541 
-551 DSALN
+551 
-556 VRLVRYGRHR
+556 RYE
-566 WLTQMLVQL
+566 
-575 MYGKV
+575 
-580 ALAF
+580 

>member
-13 EVERLREAVVG
+13 EVERLRKAVVG
-24 KDVQISQKDAEIRK
+24 KDAEISHKDALLSLKDAEISQKNAEIKK

-62 PNQLLLFEQEHLT
+62 PDQLLLFEQEHLT

-87 AAGRQMTK
+87 AAEQQMTK
-95 AITVKVKPA
+95 TITVKVKPS
-104 RRNLDTAGLPT
+104 RRDLDTTGLPT
-115 EVIDIYPEGTT
+115 EVIDIYPDGTT
-126 DENGRLRDEYVEIGT
+126 DENGKLKDEYVEIGT

-152 RTYIEKTVIHKVILK
+152 KTYIKKTVIHKVMLK
-167 SDRDKAPEDRRI
+167 SDSNNKTPEDRRI
-179 LGERLPLAP
+179 ICARLPLAP
-188 VGRCM
+188 VNRCM
-193 AGASVLTDIIIGKFM
+193 AGASVLADIIIGKFM
-208 YHLPFYRQIQQYR
+208 YHLPFYRQIQQYK
-221 ESGITISGST
+221 ESGITISDST

-261 IDESVIPVID
+261 IDESVLPVID
-271 NEKHKAR
+271 SEKHKAR

-286 DAVRGA
+286 DAIRGA
-292 VMFHYDRGSRGGKV
+292 VMFYYDRGSRGGKV

-325 YDQFER
+325 YDQFEK
-331 NDGITVYG
+331 NDNITVYG

-345 RKFVDALD
+345 RRFVDALN
-353 ENSRL
+353 ENNRL

-373 SDADEAGLNADERKE
+373 SDANKAGLNADERKE
-388 QRLKTSYPTI
+388 QRLKISYPTI
-398 QLFETWMKE
+398 RLFETWMKE
-407 TYLKVLPNSRMGGAI
+407 TYLKVLPNSKMGDAI

-481 STCKAAGVDP
+481 STCKAADVDP

-503 YYQRDRRDLAELL
+503 YYQRDQRDLAELL
-516 PYNWKHINEQDL
+516 PFNWKN
-528 LVTDSNQLGPTRA
+528 
-541 QYPRLAPTRT
+541 
-551 DSALN
+551 
-556 VRLVRYGRHR
+556 RYE
-566 WLTQMLVQL
+566 
-575 MYGKV
+575 
-580 ALAF
+580 

>member
-1 MTAEEQLISALA
+1 MTVEEQLISALA
-13 EVERLREAVVG
+13 EVERLRKAVVG
-24 KDVQISQKDAEIRK
+24 KDAEISHKDALLSLKDAEISQKNAEIKK
-38 LSDTLLWLR
+38 LSDILLWLR

-62 PNQLLLFEQEHLT
+62 PDQLLLFEQEHLT

-87 AAGRQMTK
+87 AAEQQMTK
-95 AITVKVKPA
+95 TITVKVKPS
-104 RRNLDTAGLPT
+104 RRDLDATGLPT
-115 EVIDIYPEGTT
+115 EVIDIYPDGTT
-126 DENGRLRDEYVEIGT
+126 DENGKLKDEYVEIGT

-152 RTYIEKTVIHKVILK
+152 KTYIKKTVIHKVMLK
-167 SDRDKAPEDRRI
+167 SDSNNKTPEDRRI
-179 LGERLPLAP
+179 ICARLPLAP
-188 VGRCM
+188 VNRCM

-208 YHLPFYRQIQQYR
+208 YHLPFYRQIQQYK
-221 ESGITISGST
+221 ESGITISDST

-261 IDESVIPVID
+261 IDESVLPVID
-271 NEKHKAR
+271 SEKHKAR

-286 DAVRGA
+286 DAIRGA
-292 VMFHYDRGSRGGKV
+292 VMFYYDRGSRGGKV

-325 YDQFER
+325 YDQFEK
-331 NDGITVYG
+331 NDNITVYG

-345 RKFVDALD
+345 RKFVDALN
-353 ENSRL
+353 ENNRL

-373 SDADEAGLNADERKE
+373 SDADKAGLNADERKE
-388 QRLKTSYPTI
+388 QRLKISYPTI
-398 QLFETWMKE
+398 RLFETWMKE
-407 TYLKVLPNSRMGGAI
+407 TYLKVFPNSKMGDAI

-481 STCKAAGVDP
+481 STCKAVDVDP

-503 YYQRDRRDLAELL
+503 YYQRDQMDLAELL
-516 PYNWKHINEQDL
+516 PFNWKN
-528 LVTDSNQLGPTRA
+528 
-541 QYPRLAPTRT
+541 
-551 DSALN
+551 
-556 VRLVRYGRHR
+556 RYE
-566 WLTQMLVQL
+566 
-575 MYGKV
+575 
-580 ALAF
+580 

>member
-13 EVERLREAVVG
+13 EVERLRKAVVG
-24 KDVQISQKDAEIRK
+24 KDAEISHKDALLSLKDAEISRK
-38 LSDTLLWLR
+38 NAEIKKLGDTLLWLR

-62 PNQLLLFEQEHLT
+62 PDRLLLFEQEHLT

-87 AAGRQMTK
+87 AAEQQMTK
-95 AITVKVKPA
+95 TITVKVKPS
-104 RRNLDTAGLPT
+104 RRDLDTTGLPT
-115 EVIDIYPEGTT
+115 EVIDIYPDGTT
-126 DENGRLRDEYVEIGT
+126 DENGKLKDEYVEIGT

-152 RTYIEKTVIHKVILK
+152 KTYIKKTVIHKVMLK
-167 SDRDKAPEDRRI
+167 SDSNNKTPEDRRI
-179 LGERLPLAP
+179 ICARLPLAP
-188 VGRCM
+188 VNRCM
-193 AGASVLTDIIIGKFM
+193 AGASVLADIIIGKFM
-208 YHLPFYRQIQQYR
+208 YHLPFYRQIQQYK
-221 ESGITISGST
+221 ESGITISDST

-261 IDESVIPVID
+261 IDESVLPVID
-271 NEKHKAR
+271 SEKHKAR

-286 DAVRGA
+286 DAIRGA
-292 VMFHYDRGSRGGKV
+292 VMFYYDRGSRGGKV

-325 YDQFER
+325 YDQFEK
-331 NDGITVYG
+331 NDNITVYG

-345 RKFVDALD
+345 RKFVDALNED
-353 ENSRL
+353 NRL

-373 SDADEAGLNADERKE
+373 SDANKAGLNADERKK
-388 QRLKTSYPTI
+388 QRLKISYPTI
-398 QLFETWMKE
+398 RLFETWMKE
-407 TYLKVLPNSRMGGAI
+407 TYLKVLPNSKMGDAI

-481 STCKAAGVDP
+481 STCKAADVDP

-503 YYQRDRRDLAELL
+503 YYQRDQRDLAELL
-516 PYNWKHINEQDL
+516 PFNWKN
-528 LVTDSNQLGPTRA
+528 
-541 QYPRLAPTRT
+541 
-551 DSALN
+551 
-556 VRLVRYGRHR
+556 RYE
-566 WLTQMLVQL
+566 
-575 MYGKV
+575 
-580 ALAF
+580 

>member
-1 MTAEEQLISALA
+1 MTVEEQLISALA
-13 EVERLREAVVG
+13 EVERLRKAVVG
-24 KDVQISQKDAEIRK
+24 KDAEISHKDALLSLKDTEISQKNAEIKK

-47 RKVFGKMSEKNLPLD
+47 RKVFGKMSEENLPLD
-62 PNQLLLFEQEHLT
+62 PDQLLLFEQEHLT

-87 AAGRQMTK
+87 AAEQQMTK
-95 AITVKVKPA
+95 TITVKVKPS
-104 RRNLDTAGLPT
+104 RRDLDTTGLPT
-115 EVIDIYPEGTT
+115 EVIDIYPDGTT
-126 DENGRLRDEYVEIGT
+126 DENGKLKDEYVEIGT

-152 RTYIEKTVIHKVILK
+152 KTYIKKTVIHKVMLK
-167 SDRDKAPEDRRI
+167 SDSNNKTPEDRRI
-179 LGERLPLAP
+179 ICARLPLTP
-188 VGRCM
+188 VNRCM
-193 AGASVLTDIIIGKFM
+193 AGASVLADIIIGKFM
-208 YHLPFYRQIQQYR
+208 YHLPFYRQIQQYK
-221 ESGITISGST
+221 ESGITISDST

-261 IDESVIPVID
+261 IDESVLPVID
-271 NEKHKAR
+271 SEKHKAR

-286 DAVRGA
+286 DAIRGA
-292 VMFHYDRGSRGGKV
+292 VMFYYDRGSRGGKV

-325 YDQFER
+325 YDQFEK
-331 NDGITVYG
+331 NDNITVYG

-345 RKFVDALD
+345 RKFVDALN
-353 ENSRL
+353 ENNRL

-373 SDADEAGLNADERKE
+373 SDANKAGLNADERKE
-388 QRLKTSYPTI
+388 QRLKISYPTI
-398 QLFETWMKE
+398 RLFETWMKE
-407 TYLKVLPNSRMGGAI
+407 TYLKVLPNSKMGDAL

-481 STCKAAGVDP
+481 STCKAADVDP

-503 YYQRDRRDLAELL
+503 YYQRDQRDLAELL
-516 PYNWKHINEQDL
+516 PFNWKN
-528 LVTDSNQLGPTRA
+528 
-541 QYPRLAPTRT
+541 
-551 DSALN
+551 
-556 VRLVRYGRHR
+556 RYE
-566 WLTQMLVQL
+566 
-575 MYGKV
+575 
-580 ALAF
+580 

>member
-1 MTAEEQLISALA
+1 MTVEEQLISALA
-13 EVERLREAVVG
+13 EVERLRQAVVG
-24 KDVQISQKDAEIRK
+24 KDAEISHKDALLSLKDAEISQKDAEIKK

-62 PNQLLLFEQEHLT
+62 PDQLLLFEQEHLT

-87 AAGRQMTK
+87 AAEQQMTK
-95 AITVKVKPA
+95 TITVKVKPF
-104 RRNLDTAGLPT
+104 RRDLDTTGLPT
-115 EVIDIYPEGTT
+115 EVIDIYPDGTT
-126 DENGRLRDEYVEIGT
+126 DENGKLKDEYVEIGT

-152 RTYIEKTVIHKVILK
+152 KTYIKKTVIHKVMLK
-167 SDRDKAPEDRRI
+167 SDSNNKTPEDRRI
-179 LGERLPLAP
+179 ICARLPLAP
-188 VGRCM
+188 VNRCM
-193 AGASVLTDIIIGKFM
+193 AGASVLADIIIGKFM
-208 YHLPFYRQIQQYR
+208 YHLPFYRQIQQYK
-221 ESGITISGST
+221 ESGITISDST

-261 IDESVIPVID
+261 IDESVLPVID
-271 NEKHKAR
+271 SEKHKAR

-286 DAVRGA
+286 DAIRGA
-292 VMFHYDRGSRGGKV
+292 VMFYYDRGSRGGKV

-325 YDQFER
+325 YDQFEK
-331 NDGITVYG
+331 NDNITVYG

-345 RKFVDALD
+345 RKFVDALN
-353 ENSRL
+353 ENNRL

-373 SDADEAGLNADERKE
+373 SDANKAGLNADERKE
-388 QRLKTSYPTI
+388 QRLKISYPTI
-398 QLFETWMKE
+398 RLFETWMKE
-407 TYLKVLPNSRMGGAI
+407 TYLKVLPNSKMGDAI

-481 STCKAAGVDP
+481 STCKAVDVDP

-503 YYQRDRRDLAELL
+503 YYQRDQRDLAELL
-516 PYNWKHINEQDL
+516 PFNWKN
-528 LVTDSNQLGPTRA
+528 
-541 QYPRLAPTRT
+541 
-551 DSALN
+551 
-556 VRLVRYGRHR
+556 RYE
-566 WLTQMLVQL
+566 
-575 MYGKV
+575 
-580 ALAF
+580 

>member
-1 MTAEEQLISALA
+1 MTVEEQLISALA
-13 EVERLREAVVG
+13 EVERLRKAVVG
-24 KDVQISQKDAEIRK
+24 KDAEISHKDALLSLKDAEISQKNAEIKK

-62 PNQLLLFEQEHLT
+62 PDQLLLFEQEHLT

-87 AAGRQMTK
+87 AAEQQMTK
-95 AITVKVKPA
+95 TITVKVKPS
-104 RRNLDTAGLPT
+104 RRDLDTTGLPT
-115 EVIDIYPEGTT
+115 EVIDIYPDGTT
-126 DENGRLRDEYVEIGT
+126 DENGKLKDEYVEIGT

-152 RTYIEKTVIHKVILK
+152 KTYIKKTVIHKVMLK
-167 SDRDKAPEDRRI
+167 SDSNNKTPEDRRI
-179 LGERLPLAP
+179 ICARLPLAP
-188 VGRCM
+188 VNRCM

-208 YHLPFYRQIQQYR
+208 YHLPFYRQIQQYK
-221 ESGITISGST
+221 ESGITISDST

-261 IDESVIPVID
+261 IDESVLPVID
-271 NEKHKAR
+271 SEKHKAR

-286 DAVRGA
+286 DAIRGA
-292 VMFHYDRGSRGGKV
+292 VMFYYDRGSRGGKV

-325 YDQFER
+325 YDQFEK
-331 NDGITVYG
+331 NDNMTVYG

-345 RKFVDALD
+345 RKFVDALN
-353 ENSRL
+353 ENNRL

-373 SDADEAGLNADERKE
+373 SDADKAGLNADERKE
-388 QRLKTSYPTI
+388 QRLKISYPTI
-398 QLFETWMKE
+398 RLFETWMKE
-407 TYLKVLPNSRMGGAI
+407 TYLKVLPNSKMGDAI

-481 STCKAAGVDP
+481 STCKAVDVDP

-503 YYQRDRRDLAELL
+503 YYQRDQRDLAELL
-516 PYNWKHINEQDL
+516 PFNWKN
-528 LVTDSNQLGPTRA
+528 
-541 QYPRLAPTRT
+541 
-551 DSALN
+551 
-556 VRLVRYGRHR
+556 RYE
-566 WLTQMLVQL
+566 
-575 MYGKV
+575 
-580 ALAF
+580 

>member
-1 MTAEEQLISALA
+1 MTVEEQLISALA
-13 EVERLREAVVG
+13 EVERLRKAVVG
-24 KDVQISQKDAEIRK
+24 KDAEISHKDALLSLKDAEISQKNAEIKK

-62 PNQLLLFEQEHLT
+62 PDQLLLFEQEHLT

-87 AAGRQMTK
+87 AAEQQMTK
-95 AITVKVKPA
+95 TITVKVKPS
-104 RRNLDTAGLPT
+104 RRDLDTTGLPT
-115 EVIDIYPEGTT
+115 EVIDIYPDGTT
-126 DENGRLRDEYVEIGT
+126 DENGKLKDEYVEIGT

-152 RTYIEKTVIHKVILK
+152 KTYIKKTVIHKVMLK
-167 SDRDKAPEDRRI
+167 SDSNNKTPEDRRI
-179 LGERLPLAP
+179 ICARLPLAP
-188 VGRCM
+188 VNRCM
-193 AGASVLTDIIIGKFM
+193 AGASVLADIIIGKFM
-208 YHLPFYRQIQQYR
+208 YHLPFYRQIQQYK
-221 ESGITISGST
+221 ESGITISDST

-245 LYDILRQHIL
+245 MYDILRQHIL

-261 IDESVIPVID
+261 IDESVLPVID
-271 NEKHKAR
+271 SEKHKAR

-286 DAVRGA
+286 DAIRGA
-292 VMFHYDRGSRGGKV
+292 VMFYYDRGSRGGKV

-325 YDQFER
+325 YDQFEK
-331 NDGITVYG
+331 NDNITVYG

-345 RKFVDALD
+345 RKFVDALN
-353 ENSRL
+353 ENNRL

-373 SDADEAGLNADERKE
+373 SDANKAGLNADERKE
-388 QRLKTSYPTI
+388 QRLKISYPTI
-398 QLFETWMKE
+398 RLFETWMKE
-407 TYLKVLPNSRMGGAI
+407 TYLKVLPNSKMGDAI

-481 STCKAAGVDP
+481 STCKAVDVDP

-503 YYQRDRRDLAELL
+503 YYQRDQRDLAELL
-516 PYNWKHINEQDL
+516 PFNWKN
-528 LVTDSNQLGPTRA
+528 
-541 QYPRLAPTRT
+541 
-551 DSALN
+551 
-556 VRLVRYGRHR
+556 RYE
-566 WLTQMLVQL
+566 
-575 MYGKV
+575 
-580 ALAF
+580 

>member
-13 EVERLREAVVG
+13 EVERLRKAVVG
-24 KDVQISQKDAEIRK
+24 KDAEISHKDALLSLKDTEISQKNAEIKK

-62 PNQLLLFEQEHLT
+62 PDQLLLFEQEHLT

-87 AAGRQMTK
+87 AAEQQMTK
-95 AITVKVKPA
+95 TITVKVKPA

-115 EVIDIYPEGTT
+115 EVVDIYPEGTT
-126 DENGRLRDEYVEIGT
+126 DENGKLKDEYVEIGT

-152 RTYIEKTVIHKVILK
+152 KTYIEKTVIHKVMLK
-167 SDRDKAPEDRRI
+167 SDSDKTPEDRKI
-179 LGERLPLAP
+179 ISARLPLAP
-188 VGRCM
+188 VNRCM

-208 YHLPFYRQIQQYR
+208 YHLPFYRQIQQYK
-221 ESGITISGST
+221 ESGITISDST

-261 IDESVIPVID
+261 IDESVLPVID
-271 NEKHKAR
+271 SEKHKAR

-286 DAVRGA
+286 DAIRGA
-292 VMFHYDRGSRGGKV
+292 VMFYYDRGSRGSKV

-315 GAVQCDGYDA
+315 GAIQCDGYDA
-325 YDQFER
+325 YDQFEK
-331 NDGITVYG
+331 NDNITVYG

-345 RKFVDALD
+345 RKFVDALN
-353 ENSRL
+353 ENNRL

-373 SDADEAGLNADERKE
+373 SDANKAGLNADERKE
-388 QRLKTSYPTI
+388 QRLKISYPTI
-398 QLFETWMKE
+398 RLFETWMKE
-407 TYLKVLPNSRMGGAI
+407 TYLKVLPNSKMGDAI

-481 STCKAAGVDP
+481 STCKAVDVDP
-491 RTWMEDVLRKIP
+491 RTWMEDVLRKFP
-503 YYQRDRRDLAELL
+503 YYQRDQRDLAELL
-516 PYNWKHINEQDL
+516 PFNWKN
-528 LVTDSNQLGPTRA
+528 
-541 QYPRLAPTRT
+541 
-551 DSALN
+551 
-556 VRLVRYGRHR
+556 RYE
-566 WLTQMLVQL
+566 
-575 MYGKV
+575 
-580 ALAF
+580 

>member
-13 EVERLREAVVG
+13 EVERLRKAVVG
-24 KDVQISQKDAEIRK
+24 KDAEISHKDALLSLKDAEISQKNAEIKK

-62 PNQLLLFEQEHLT
+62 PDQLLLFEQEHLT

-87 AAGRQMTK
+87 AAEQQMTK
-95 AITVKVKPA
+95 TITVKVKPS
-104 RRNLDTAGLPT
+104 RRDLDTTGLPT
-115 EVIDIYPEGTT
+115 EVIDIYPDGTT
-126 DENGRLRDEYVEIGT
+126 DENGKLKDEYVEIGT

-152 RTYIEKTVIHKVILK
+152 KTYIKKTVIHKVMLK
-167 SDRDKAPEDRRI
+167 SDSNNKTPEDRRI
-179 LGERLPLAP
+179 ICARLPLAP
-188 VGRCM
+188 VNRCM
-193 AGASVLTDIIIGKFM
+193 AGASVLADIIIGKFM
-208 YHLPFYRQIQQYR
+208 YHLPFYRQIQQYK
-221 ESGITISGST
+221 ESGITISDST

-261 IDESVIPVID
+261 IDESVLPVID
-271 NEKHKAR
+271 SEKHKAR

-286 DAVRGA
+286 DAIRGA
-292 VMFHYDRGSRGGKV
+292 VMFYYDRGSRGGKV

-325 YDQFER
+325 YDQFEK
-331 NDGITVYG
+331 NDNITVYG

-345 RKFVDALD
+345 RKFVDALNED
-353 ENSRL
+353 NRL

-373 SDADEAGLNADERKE
+373 SDANKAGLNADERKE
-388 QRLKTSYPTI
+388 QRLKISYPTI
-398 QLFETWMKE
+398 RLFETWMKE
-407 TYLKVLPNSRMGGAI
+407 TYLKVLPNSKMGDAI

-481 STCKAAGVDP
+481 STCKAADVDP

-503 YYQRDRRDLAELL
+503 YYQRDQRDLAELL
-516 PYNWKHINEQDL
+516 PFNWKN
-528 LVTDSNQLGPTRA
+528 
-541 QYPRLAPTRT
+541 
-551 DSALN
+551 
-556 VRLVRYGRHR
+556 RYE
-566 WLTQMLVQL
+566 
-575 MYGKV
+575 
-580 ALAF
+580 